1 MKLQCTHC
9 GEVYEGTITR
19 KGNGWYSV
27 CPHCKK
33 DSEYEIP
40 DKKIVMLFLD
50 DNRDDYEDFFT
61 NGLMDGTPII
71 SCYAYDSEKEFL
83 EGWNKIKENPDSMWY
98 WVFKDGEQIC
108 SGACDPGDIYEFLEN
123 FEDYVWLEATDRC
136 FYVNKEW
143 LKITSTEAAYEN
155 DLFEGEFHFD
165 LFLENCSTYEA
176 SRYYVKAKEE
186 GAILYEY
193 YK

>member
-1 MKLQCTHC
+1 MVKSTKERSPAK
-9 GEVYEGTITR
+9 EVAGIAYAHTA
-19 KGNGWYSV
+19 
-27 CPHCKK
+27 KK

-40 DKKIVMLFLD
+40 DKKIVMLFSD
-50 DNRDDYEDFFT
+50 DTGDDYEEFFT
-61 NGLMDGTPII
+61 N
-71 SCYAYDSEKEFL
+71 E
-83 EGWNKIKENPDSMWY
+83 IKEGTRVLSVYTYDTEEEFIKDWLRIKEDPDSMWY
-98 WVFKDGEQIC
+98 WVFKDEEQIC
-108 SGACDPGDIYEFLEN
+108 SGACDPDDIYTFLES

-143 LKITSTEAAYEN
+143 LKMTSTEAAYKS

-176 SRYYVKAKEE
+176 SRYYEKAKEV